1 MLVSGLQKL
10 ALMLETGLI
19 LWDQALD
26 LLKVLVLGCELDQER
41 RMLGTESM
49 ELGLVL
55 GPQLW
60 NWVLVLG

>member
-1 MLVSGLQKL
+1 MV
-10 ALMLETGLI
+10 
-19 LWDQALD
+19 
-26 LLKVLVLGCELDQER
+26 LLVLVLVCQMGQER